1 MSAKQVRIKEL
12 ESTIAK
18 AQNAYYN
25 GSEIIT
31 DDEYDALV
39 YELSCLDNGN
49 SALAKIGADP
59 VDSWVKSKH
68 LTPLGSLNKVNY
80 PHEMEKW
87 IAETLFN
94 KEVVV
99 VEKLDG
105 LSLGLQYENGRLIK
119 ACLRGNAIEGE
130 DILPNVLKM
139 QGCVT
144 NLHSFSGTVRGE
156 ILLKNSLLEKHFKE
170 YSNPRNAAS
179 GICRRFDGKGCEHLT
194 LMCYQI
200 IGDDNFVTEE
210 EQLKFLARNK
220 FIVPNYKVCKSHK
233 EVTKMWE
240 EYQKSTRDA
249 LDYAI
254 DGLVINCNNLEF
266 QESLGATDL
275 RPKGKKAF
283 KFANQF
289 IKSTVTKIDYQIGA
303 SGRATPICWFNKVN
317 LLGSEIEKAS
327 VYNVAYV
334 NELGLDVGAEVLVCK
349 ANEIIPRVEKVV
361 KSTGTVAEPPVSCP
375 ECKTKL
381 KTEGEYL
388 ICPNTLAC
396 PAQITGKIEN
406 WVSQLNILE
415 WGVALIQRL
424 IDAGKVKTIADLY
437 RLSVD
442 ELTNIDRMGKKSA
455 KKCHQILWDNVE
467 LPLETFL
474 GSLSIPMIG
483 AVVVKMVISAGY
495 DTLESI
501 QKLSILQLQEINGLG
516 PVKAESFYNGL
527 ITNKLL
533 IEELLSL
540 GIKIKQKAKGKLTG
554 ITFVITGSFSM
565 KRSEMEKL
573 IEDNGGAVKSSV
585 GKDTSFLI
593 CSDPNSG
600 SSKIASAKK
609 NGTKVIEEEE
619 FKKIIAN

>member
-1 MSAKQVRIKEL
+1 MTVKQDRIKEL

-25 GSEIIT
+25 GSEIMT

-39 YELSCLDNGN
+39 YELSCLDNSN
-49 SALAKIGADP
+49 SVLTKVGSDP
-59 VDSWVKSKH
+59 VDSWEKSKH
-68 LTPLGSLNKVNY
+68 LIPLGSLNKVNY

-87 IAETLFN
+87 ISETILN

-105 LSLGLQYENGRLIK
+105 LSIGLQYENGKLAK
-119 ACLRGNAIEGE
+119 ACLRGNGIEGE
-130 DILPNVLKM
+130 NILPNVLKM
-139 QGCVT
+139 KGCVT
-144 NLHSFSGTVRGE
+144 NLHSFNGTVRGE
-156 ILLKNSLLEKHFKE
+156 ILLKNSELEKHFKE

-200 IGDDNFVTEE
+200 IGDDNFTTEE
-210 EQLKFLARNK
+210 EQLKFLANNK
-220 FIVPNYKVCKSHK
+220 FIVPNYKLCKSHK

-240 EYQKSTRDA
+240 EYQKSTRNS

-254 DGLVINCNNLEF
+254 DGLVVSCNDLEF
-266 QESLGATDL
+266 QESLGSTDL
-275 RPKGKKAF
+275 RPKSKKAF

-289 IKSTVTKIDYQIGA
+289 IKTTVTKIDYQIGA

-327 VYNVAYV
+327 VYNVAYI

-361 KSTGTVAEPPVSCP
+361 KSTGTVAKPPTTCP
-375 ECKTKL
+375 QCKTKL

-388 ICPNTLAC
+388 ICPNVSDC
-396 PAQITGKIEN
+396 PAQIIGKIEN
-406 WVSQLNILE
+406 WISQINVLE
-415 WGVALIQRL
+415 WGNALIQRL

-442 ELTNIDRMGKKSA
+442 ELINIDRMGEKSA

-474 GSLSIPMIG
+474 GSLSIPMVG
-483 AVVVKMVISAGY
+483 AAVVKMVTSAGY
-495 DTLESI
+495 DTLEAI
-501 QKLSILQLQEINGLG
+501 QKLTILQFQEINGLG
-516 PVKAESFYNGL
+516 PAKAESFYNGL
-527 ITNKLL
+527 IANKPL
-533 IEELLSL
+533 IDELFFL
-540 GIKIKQKAKGKLTG
+540 GIKIKQKTKGKLTG
-554 ITFVITGSFSM
+554 KTFVITGSFSM

-573 IEDNGGAVKSSV
+573 IEDNGGIVKSSV
-585 GKDTSFLI
+585 GKDTGFLI
-593 CSDPNSG
+593 CSDPSSG
-600 SSKIASAKK
+600 SSKVVSAKK
-609 NGTKVIEEEE
+609 NGTKVISEKE
-619 FKKIIAN
+619 FLNLII